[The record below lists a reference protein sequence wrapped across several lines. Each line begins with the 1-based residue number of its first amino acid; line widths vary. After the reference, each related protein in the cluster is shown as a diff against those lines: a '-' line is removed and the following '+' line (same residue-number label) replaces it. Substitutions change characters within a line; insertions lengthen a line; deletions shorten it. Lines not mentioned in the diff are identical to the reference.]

1 MFRNTLIHRKLDD
14 PARLGAVKDQSKFLT
29 PPVRR
34 SSMSRKC
41 SVCGSI
47 AIVAI
52 ALLITCMVEPV
63 QAYRICTFKGTVVE
77 NGWRSMTVKSNGQ
90 CAEVNV
96 GWRTKFVPNRRPCLG
111 EDVAVDFILED
122 GYMKATKVV
131 SLSPPPASM
140 QCFPPAPPSGTV
152 CRTATDEPGSTS
164 SSTPPGVPDSC
175 TPPKPIV
182 STRPPAHVSDP
193 SWTPSAPSSSTTPP
207 PSSKRRIPARST
219 GPEAAPSDSG
229 SEGVS
234 SRPSGSAAPGGPKA
248 SGAPSTQSAPPK
260 KPVGKTATGEK
271 KVIAKTSPAERPVA
285 APKEEIGEAA
295 PKEEKSSKT
304 LTGEVV
310 ASSPKSLSL
319 RVADDGEGA
328 EVVNI
333 RVGLKTKFIPFR
345 RPAVGEKVKI
355 EYRQENG
362 DKFGYT
368 VQVVQ

>member
-1 MFRNTLIHRKLDD
+1 MFRNTLIHRKLND

-47 AIVAI
+47 AIVAV

-131 SLSPPPASM
+131 SLTPPTAAA

-152 CRTATDEPGSTS
+152 CRTATDEPGPAG
-164 SSTPPGVPDSC
+164 PPSALDSC

-193 SWTPSAPSSSTTPP
+193 SWSPSSSTTPP
-207 PSSKRRIPARST
+207 PSSKRRISARTT
-219 GPEAAPSDSG
+219 GPEAAPPESG

-234 SRPSGSAAPGGPKA
+234 TRPPASAAPGVGPKVP
-248 SGAPSTQSAPPK
+248 GAPTTPSAPPK

-271 KVIAKTSPAERPVA
+271 KVIAKTSPAEKPA
-285 APKEEIGEAA
+285 APKEDIGEAA
-295 PKEEKSSKT
+295 PKEEKTSRT

-319 RVADDGEGA
+319 RVADDAEAA

>member
-1 MFRNTLIHRKLDD
+1 MFQNTLIHRMLNSQ
-14 PARLGAVKDQSKFLT
+14 ARPGAVKDQSKFLT

-34 SSMSRKC
+34 SSMSGKV
-41 SVCGSI
+41 SVYGSI
-47 AIVAI
+47 AIVAAAI
-52 ALLITCMVEPV
+52 LITCMVEPV
-63 QAYRICTFKGTVVE
+63 QAFRICTFKGTVVE

-96 GWRTKFVPNRRPCLG
+96 GWRTKFVPSRRPCLG
-111 EDVAVDFILED
+111 ENVAVDFILED

-131 SLSPPPASM
+131 SLSPTPSSA
-140 QCFPPAPPSGTV
+140 QCYPPAPPSGTV
-152 CRTATDEPGSTS
+152 CRSVGEEPG
-164 SSTPPGVPDSC
+164 PIDSC
-175 TPPKPIV
+175 SPPKPIV
-182 STRPPAHVSDP
+182 STKPPAHVSDP
-193 SWTPSAPSSSTTPP
+193 SWTPSGSSTTTTPP
-207 PSSKRRIPARST
+207 PSGRKPAAPTRSTEPQAKPSSSASDAVST
-219 GPEAAPSDSG
+219 GPTDGAT
-229 SEGVS
+229 
-234 SRPSGSAAPGGPKA
+234 PGP
-248 SGAPSTQSAPPK
+248 PPK
-260 KPVGKTATGEK
+260 KTVSKTGAGEK
-271 KVIAKTSPAERPVA
+271 KVIAKTSPVEKPVA
-285 APKEEIGEAA
+285 PKDEVRDSA

-319 RVADDGEGA
+319 RVADDADAA

-355 EYRQENG
+355 EYRQEDG